1 MRKREAGEISL
12 ISAGVAEQLV
22 VALTALWKMERGQK
36 RLGAEGNQSSILE
49 MRSLRCVL
57 DIQVE
62 LPWRPLVIGFTS
74 VEPKGEVMAGGRKFT
89 VVHI

>member
-1 MRKREAGEISL
+1 
-12 ISAGVAEQLV
+12 
-22 VALTALWKMERGQK
+22 MEM
-36 RLGAEGNQSSILE
+36 I
-49 MRSLRCVL
+49 SLRCVL

-89 VVHI
+89 VVHIKRVYLEKV